1 MEKTK
6 ELKLPGNESGDQ
18 HSTVAGRES
27 TTNTDLTKMKA
38 TILEEHEEHNA
49 NQETRSPPKLGV
61 VSKIGRIFGSMD
73 EEMAE
78 PNQRFLSLMFQ
89 YL

>member
-1 MEKTK
+1 MEKTN

-18 HSTVAGRES
+18 HSTVAGCES

-38 TILEEHEEHNA
+38 TILEEHNA

-73 EEMAE
+73 EEMAK